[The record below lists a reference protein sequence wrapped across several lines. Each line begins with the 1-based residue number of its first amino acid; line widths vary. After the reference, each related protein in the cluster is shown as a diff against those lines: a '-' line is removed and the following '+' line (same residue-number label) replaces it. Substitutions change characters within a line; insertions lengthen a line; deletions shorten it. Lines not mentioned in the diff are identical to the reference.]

1 MDAQTLKQYMPAED
15 ASMLQVASSAPM
27 ESGLSDYDKQMIVK
41 AILDLKQEVDNL
53 KAQVGNMSSAPALKP
68 AEPVAEDAEWQGQG
82 TPGRHAEIKKIIEI
96 DSNPKEEEPE
106 NLSLKQNEVELI
118 AKALER
124 HDGNRKLAA
133 QELGMSERTLYRKIS
148 KYNLDKKPEN

>member
-1 MDAQTLKQYMPAED
+1 M
-15 ASMLQVASSAPM
+15 
-27 ESGLSDYDKQMIVK
+27 
-41 AILDLKQEVDNL
+41 
-53 KAQVGNMSSAPALKP
+53 
-68 AEPVAEDAEWQGQG
+68 
-82 TPGRHAEIKKIIEI
+82 
-96 DSNPKEEEPE
+96 
-106 NLSLKQNEVELI
+106 ELI

>member
-1 MDAQTLKQYMPAED
+1 
-15 ASMLQVASSAPM
+15 
-27 ESGLSDYDKQMIVK
+27 MIVK

-96 DSNPKEEEPE
+96 DSNPKE
-106 NLSLKQNEVELI
+106 
-118 AKALER
+118 R